1 MLNIRFITF
10 IHTTPKSVRSAQ
22 HTSKCVCACKWSNL
36 KVRCS
41 RFSLSIKTNVVFHFA
56 ASGSIKWLTK
66 SLKWK
71 WLSTSF
77 LPLTA
82 TPILSRGR
90 FLILYSYNRMPFEIQ
105 RQSVFRC
112 AYIGKYVEDS
122 IAAIPFALKLRF
134 DLLFRT
140 NTICYTHTNTY
151 QSNSESQ
158 WSDSMPNRICT
169 FLCVCVCQF
178 KKSDDNGDPNPHTNI
193 FNSFHKYA

>member
-1 MLNIRFITF
+1 M
-10 IHTTPKSVRSAQ
+10 
-22 HTSKCVCACKWSNL
+22 
-36 KVRCS
+36 
-41 RFSLSIKTNVVFHFA
+41 VVH
-56 ASGSIKWLTK
+56 
-66 SLKWK
+66 
-71 WLSTSF
+71 F
-77 LPLTA
+77 LPSPHCHTHS
-82 TPILSRGR
+82 LSRGR

-140 NTICYTHTNTY
+140 NTICYTDTNTY

-178 KKSDDNGDPNPHTNI
+178 KNSDDDGFSHDDDPNPHTNI